1 MNKFVAAGL
10 AAFLLLLA
18 GIALTADQG
27 VQAGFPNCTDG
38 LDDNQ
43 DGLIDA
49 ADPLCQATSPAAT
62 SPAATSPA
70 ATSPAA
76 TSPAA
81 TSPAA
86 TTAAAGT
93 ATPTPIRLPA
103 AAPETGGDPGSGSDT
118 LLLTLIFGAA
128 AIIGVGGV
136 FAGKYAL
143 DRRS

>member
-49 ADPLCQATSPAAT
+49 ADPLCQAT

>member
-1 MNKFVAAGL
+1 MMKVIAAGL
-10 AAFLLLLA
+10 AAFVLLLA
-18 GIALTADQG
+18 GIALTANEG
-27 VQAGFPNCTDG
+27 TQAQTPTDTPCPT
-38 LDDNQ
+38 DCPTD
-43 DGLIDA
+43 
-49 ADPLCQATSPAAT
+49 TPA
-62 SPAATSPA
+62 PTSPA

-93 ATPTPIRLPA
+93 ATPTPSRLPA
-103 AAPETGGDPGSGSDT
+103 AAPQTGGDPGSGSDT
-118 LLLTLIFGAA
+118 VLLTLIFGAA